1 MVWGT
6 RSLQGTLL
14 FTAIT
19 RSRAWVRI
27 CASGPERTR
36 ISLELQQVQDHDYRI
51 AFRVPTPT
59 QLADLRRVNR
69 ERTRAEAASVVKV
82 EQRAASLLEALENR
96 EVELEDL
103 DPQLR
108 SRLRELLQQAEGEE
122 ELGR

>member
-1 MVWGT
+1 M
-6 RSLQGTLL
+6 L